1 LHFVGIS
8 KLPEFTEDGEVVP
21 GQCEP
26 YTSGWRLRLVVDGES
41 ETLLSGTYYELRRI
55 QRRCI
60 GKTPDEIRTMATE
73 AAESVGKTA
82 SQLPQA
88 GEGDQATQILGVE
101 DVRRAMLQMEAA
113 INTEGGPGE
122 LEWVEMSERDGML
135 VATVRAVGETVDTD
149 ELGRVLQAAL
159 VQTQKGMVVD
169 LSELQVSSPALARCL
184 RDLGERARLENRNL
198 QLVCVHEPLQQAA
211 QEASAGSLKF
221 SSDVEAAIKAASP
234 VENLP

>member
-1 LHFVGIS
+1 LHFVAIS

-26 YTSGWRLRLVVDGES
+26 YTSSWRLRLVVDGET
-41 ETLLSGTYYELRRI
+41 ETLISGTYYELRRI

-60 GKTPDEIRTMATE
+60 GKSPDDIRAMAAE
-73 AAESVGKTA
+73 AAASVGKSA
-82 SQLPQA
+82 MQPQQT

-113 INTEGGPGE
+113 VNAEGGPTQ
-122 LEWVEMSERDGML
+122 LDWVELSMEDGKTL
-135 VATVRAVGETVDTD
+135 ASVKSAGEMVDTD

-159 VQTQKGMVVD
+159 ARTEKGMVVD
-169 LSELQVSSPALARCL
+169 LSGVEASSHALARCL
-184 RDLGERARLENRNL
+184 RDLGHRAHLENRQL
-198 QLVCVHEPLQQAA
+198 QIVCPHEPLQQAA
-211 QEASAGSLKF
+211 YEASAGSLNF
-221 SSDVEAAIKAASP
+221 APDVETALKAVSP